1 MMFSQGYKHFR
12 GNDMALGMS
21 ADEAL
26 ARWKEFMKEFRA
38 KKKARRKKSHRK
50 KKTRKRKKVKS

>member
-1 MMFSQGYKHFR
+1 
-12 GNDMALGMS
+12 MALGMS